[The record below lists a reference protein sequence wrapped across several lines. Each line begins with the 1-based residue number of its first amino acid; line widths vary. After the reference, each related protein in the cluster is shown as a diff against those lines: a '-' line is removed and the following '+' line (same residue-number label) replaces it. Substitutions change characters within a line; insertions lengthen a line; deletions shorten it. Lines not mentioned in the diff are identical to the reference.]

1 MLFGGLASRVS
12 RMKNGKG
19 KKCSE
24 LALFAVLAILS
35 AEVCLYYFF
44 PLVGISYAGLA
55 DLGPGKIFQ
64 DFVFLFDYGKDCAT
78 TLGDIYINSECSITP
93 YNLPLWIIWLIRAV
107 RFSSSE
113 GRAVGA
119 ALGLSFLNCIYL
131 VYKKIIDLQEDVSHG
146 CRDSWWGFLMA
157 ALIAGY
163 PVRLALER
171 ANLDLFVF
179 IMITISCFAAAY
191 ILRKG
196 RFSVKFQRLLGLKES
211 NASAQWLL
219 AILIAS
225 LPIGLSSVL
234 KLYSFL
240 ALFVMSVLSSSIV
253 ISSFSKRALST
264 ESQYDETWPEKR
276 QDAFSLRTS
285 LCLLCLQWTFF
296 TVCFAVVQSDLEQ
309 IRMRIP
315 TTNGGGDLFT
325 GLTSDIASSFT
336 SGAIETIT
344 VKILLIAVS
353 STLFI
358 SGSRQWLQ
366 SSTTKAYSQL
376 LDGNRLSDNLT
387 IPLLAVLFG
396 FTISVN
402 YLFST
407 PIVYR
412 FIFAIPVV
420 MIGCIQLA
428 SNKNEVSCQEAV
440 SRCILLMQLSSLVTF
455 WYGYRPYYTNTVFI
469 AESFVYTICHPLVI
483 GFSIGI
489 MLQNARFLRRYFYLS
504 LRP

>member
-1 MLFGGLASRVS
+1 
-12 RMKNGKG
+12 MKKGKG
-19 KKCSE
+19 KGYSE
-24 LALFAVLAILS
+24 LVLFAVLTLLS
-35 AEVCLYYFF
+35 AEVCVYYFF
-44 PLVGISYAGLA
+44 PLAGISYAGLA

-64 DFVFLFDYGKDCAT
+64 DFVFLFDYGKNCT
-78 TLGDIYINSECSITP
+78 TALENIYTNSECSITP
-93 YNLPLWIIWLIRAV
+93 YNLPLWIIWMIRAA

-119 ALGLSFLNCIYL
+119 ALDLSFLYCIYL
-131 VYKKIIDLQEDVSHG
+131 VYKKIIDVQEDVSHG
-146 CRDSWWGFLMA
+146 YRDSWWGFLMA

-179 IMITISCFAAAY
+179 VSITISCFAAAY
-191 ILRKG
+191 ILRRY
-196 RFSVKFQRLLGLKES
+196 RFSIRFQRLLGFKGS
-211 NASAQWLL
+211 NASNLWLFAL
-219 AILIAS
+219 LIAS

-240 ALFVMSVLSSSIV
+240 ALFVMSILSGYIV
-253 ISSFSKRALST
+253 VSSFSKRALSA
-264 ESQYDETWPEKR
+264 ESRYDETWQKGR
-276 QDAFSLRTS
+276 QKAFSLTTS
-285 LCLLCLQWTFF
+285 LCLLCLQWIFF
-296 TVCFAVVQSDLEQ
+296 TICFRLVQSDLEQ

-344 VKILLIAVS
+344 IKILLIGVS
-353 STLFI
+353 STLFLAA
-358 SGSRQWLQ
+358 SRQWLQ
-366 SSTTKAYSQL
+366 SSTKKAYSQL

-402 YLFST
+402 YLLST

-412 FIFAIPVV
+412 FIFSIPVI
-420 MIGCIQLA
+420 MIGCIQLE
-428 SNKNEVSCQEAV
+428 SCKNEVSYKEPV
-440 SRCILLMQLSSLVTF
+440 SRCILLIQLSSLVTF

-469 AESFVYTICHPLVI
+469 AESFVYTICHPLLI

-489 MLQNARFLRRYFYLS
+489 MLQNARYLRRYFYLS